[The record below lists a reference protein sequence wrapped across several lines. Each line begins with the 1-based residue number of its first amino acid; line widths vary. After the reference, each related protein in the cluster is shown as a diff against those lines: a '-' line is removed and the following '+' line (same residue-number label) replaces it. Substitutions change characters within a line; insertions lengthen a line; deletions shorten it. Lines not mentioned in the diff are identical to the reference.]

1 MTCTYD
7 YRIQHL
13 TRDRTQWSDERA
25 GRQRR
30 AQGFRAAS
38 PSHPRHRAETYG
50 DYRHLEL
57 MGWLL

>member
-13 TRDRTQWSDERA
+13 IRDRTQRSDERA

-38 PSHPRHRAETYG
+38 PPHPRHRAETYG
-50 DYRHLEL
+50 DDIYV
-57 MGWLL
+57 